1 MTVAKAVQLGHSESH
16 HSGGC
21 AKVPQFRPDILRKLL
36 SEDREALLRY
46 VRRFLRGRADPED
59 IVQEALLRTCEHAED
74 LAEPRAFAFTVAR
87 NLATDS
93 LRHTQMAK
101 TDSLG
106 DLSESSVV
114 SSGPSPEGET
124 LADEE
129 GRLLREAVEQLSP
142 QCRAAF
148 TLRVFQFC
156 SYKEIALRLG
166 ISPKTVENHIGRAL
180 RETHDYL
187 RRRYQLGTDHGR
199 HSSPAK
205 R

>member
-1 MTVAKAVQLGHSESH
+1 V
-16 HSGGC
+16 
-21 AKVPQFRPDILRKLL
+21 
-36 SEDREALLRY
+36 
-46 VRRFLRGRADPED
+46 
-59 IVQEALLRTCEHAED
+59 VQEALLRTYEHAKE

-87 NLATDS
+87 NIATDS
-93 LRHTQMAK
+93 LRHTRLAK
-101 TDSLG
+101 TDALG
-106 DLSESSVV
+106 DLTESPVV
-114 SSGPSPEGET
+114 SSGPSPDGEI
-124 LADEE
+124 LAEE
-129 GRLLREAVEQLSP
+129 ERRLLREAVEQLSP

-180 RETHDYL
+180 RETHEYL
-187 RRRYQLGTDHGR
+187 RKRYQLGTDHGR